1 MGYLRNVKNT
11 MRLITLLGMK
21 MSKEGEDM
29 SEKHVGIV
37 RTVECDDE

>member
-21 MSKEGEDM
+21 MSKERDLLQALIL
-29 SEKHVGIV
+29 HGIGV
-37 RTVECDDE
+37 DYE